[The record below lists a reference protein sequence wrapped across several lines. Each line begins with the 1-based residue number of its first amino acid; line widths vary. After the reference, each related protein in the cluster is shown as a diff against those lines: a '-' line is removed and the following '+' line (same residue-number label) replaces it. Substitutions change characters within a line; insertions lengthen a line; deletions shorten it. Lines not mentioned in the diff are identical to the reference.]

1 MQRKTLLATVAVL
14 LVSPAAVSALTTTA
28 WTEYASNPVYAPG
41 KAYYPTIIK
50 EGGTYTMWSD
60 TNLQM
65 ATSADGITW
74 TDVGTS
80 SGLTNVR
87 HAVVRKVDTGY
98 RVWYWNSGS
107 LYSIND
113 MRTATS
119 SDGLN
124 WTNDQAISQIGST
137 VVTGTSSWNR
147 GSYGPGE
154 VFYNPGGSA
163 SLVSP
168 VDEASV
174 WANKYVMYYDGT
186 TGGTEALGLAVSADG
201 ITWEGYNAGLLPV
214 LAGSGGA
221 GDWDRTYVSRCTVIK
236 ENDDAY
242 HMWYSG
248 GDGRMDHGIGYAFS
262 TDGISWSRDGANPI
276 FYRDDGAAWRD
287 DRTYC
292 PVVIGDEMWFTG
304 KSSAGVYAIGYAVG
318 AGSGPPIPEP
328 VTMAGL
334 VLGIG
339 SLGGYLRRRR
349 LA

>member
-1 MQRKTLLATVAVL
+1 MQRTTCLAAVTVL
-14 LVSPAAVSALTTTA
+14 LVSSAVAHGLTTTA
-28 WTEYASNPVYAPG
+28 WTEYASNPVYSPG
-41 KAYYPTIIK
+41 KAYYPTIIQ

-65 ATSADGITW
+65 ATSTDGITW
-74 TDVGTS
+74 ADVGTS

-87 HAVVRKVDTGY
+87 HAVVRKVGSEY
-98 RVWYWNSGS
+98 RVWYWNGGS

-119 SDGLN
+119 PDGLT
-124 WTNDQAISQIGST
+124 WTSDQAISQVGST
-137 VVTGTSSWNR
+137 VVGTSNWNK
-147 GSYGPGE
+147 GSYGPAD
-154 VFYNPGGSA
+154 VLYNPGGSA
-163 SLVSP
+163 TLVSP

-186 TGGTEALGLAVSADG
+186 TGGTESLGLAVSTDG
-201 ITWEGYNAGLLPV
+201 ITWEGYNGGTAPV

-221 GDWDRTYVSRCTVIK
+221 GDWDRTYASRATVIK

-262 TDGISWSRDGANPI
+262 TDGINWTRDATNPI
-276 FYRDDGAAWRD
+276 FYKDDGIAWRD

-304 KSSAGVYAIGYAVG
+304 KSSAGVYSIGYATG
-318 AGSGPPIPEP
+318 EGGGPPIPEP

-339 SLGGYLRRRR
+339 SLARYFRRRR
-349 LA
+349 RV